1 MYKKKINYKCNVYIR
16 TTYNNIIITLTDE
29 KGNVL
34 LWSSSGKMKF
44 KGSKKT
50 TPYAAEIICKDL
62 INRSIKLGLKKVNI
76 FVKGISYIKDIII
89 KTIYNMKIKISII
102 KDITPI
108 SHNGCRPPK
117 KRRI

>member
-1 MYKKKINYKCNVYIR
+1 MYKKKINYKCNLYIKC
-16 TTYNNIIITLTDE
+16 TYNNIIITLTNKIGE
-29 KGNVL
+29 VL

-50 TPYAAEIICKDL
+50 SSYAAEITCKDI
-62 INRSIKLGLKKVNI
+62 INRAIKLGLKKINI
-76 FVKGISYIKDIII
+76 FIKGIGFNKDIII
-89 KTIYNMKIKISII
+89 RTIYNMNIKISFI

>member
-1 MYKKKINYKCNVYIR
+1 MYKKKINYKCNLYIKS
-16 TTYNNIIITLTDE
+16 TYNNIIITLTNKIGD
-29 KGNVL
+29 VL

-44 KGSKKT
+44 KGFKKNSS
-50 TPYAAEIICKDL
+50 YAAEIICKD
-62 INRSIKLGLKKVNI
+62 IISRSIKLGLKKVNI
-76 FVKGISYIKDIII
+76 FIKGISLVKDIII
-89 KTIYNMKIKISII
+89 RTIYNMKIKICFI